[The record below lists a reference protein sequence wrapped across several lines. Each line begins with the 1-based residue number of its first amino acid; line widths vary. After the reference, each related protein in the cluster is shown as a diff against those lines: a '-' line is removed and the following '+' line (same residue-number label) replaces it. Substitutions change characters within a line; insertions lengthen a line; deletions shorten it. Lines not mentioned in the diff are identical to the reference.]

1 MLLILLAC
9 SDPAPVAPLARV
21 QACGTDALVVDSA
34 EPLPLDSAEHT
45 GEIAPPEHTGG
56 DTCGEGAVLGWQALD
71 WVPAQSVVLALFPP
85 GSLSSVGHLA
95 VPLGEEGDVCSAT
108 CSEAWAVPVVS
119 RPDGSCS
126 QDPAVL
132 PLEGVS
138 SGRVVQV
145 CVAVYE
151 PTGARRVADCE
162 ITASGGVAS
171 FRVRAD

>member
-1 MLLILLAC
+1 MLLLLLAC
-9 SDPAPVAPLARV
+9 TDHAPVAPLARV
-21 QACGTDALVVDSA
+21 QACSTDAPPVDSG

-45 GEIAPPEHTGG
+45 GELPAPEHTGG
-56 DTCGEGAVLGWQALD
+56 DTCGAGAVLGWQVLD
-71 WVPAQSVVLALFPP
+71 WVPSQSVNLAIFPA
-85 GSLSSVGHLA
+85 GSLSSVGHIE
-95 VPLGEEGDVCSAT
+95 VPLGEEGDVCAAT
-108 CSEAWAVPVVS
+108 CSESWAIPVVS

-132 PLEGVS
+132 PLVGVA

-151 PTGARRVADCE
+151 PAGARRVAECE
-162 ITASGGVAS
+162 VTASGGVAS